1 MKKLLQTMKAFLVLA
16 MLCVGTNVR
25 AAATFWKVSAN
36 TAVTADQTYV
46 SISSLTVVSTSA
58 GTLDSYSYTYSDI
71 GSAVSKSIRVR
82 SAEAPSTTSPSGTD
96 QEGATRL
103 VLTVTS
109 EVNVAFYYRRQADG
123 GASSN
128 CTYTENNGKDLLIV
142 NQDAPTTYLTG
153 TMTKESDCTTSDT
166 YGHVKKAY
174 TLAAGTYTVYALG
187 TTIQLNAIF
196 YDDGRHTETFDF
208 ATLGNTYANGTMND
222 GFKWFTFDGPYTLTD
237 NAVNNKDVTDLYKI
251 ENVGNEDKSV
261 IGRYVNG
268 RIAIQKNKGN
278 SGSPWLRNNGNGIQS
293 NGNQIT
299 GYLALYGLSAG
310 DDITITGSNWNLCSG
325 NVSASAGGSAVES
338 LTTGTK
344 YYVLNSNPILL
355 YQGTYPQI
363 KKVVINTKT
372 DLLSNLSAT
381 SAVSGANRVLTV
393 SPSFSTA
400 DDAVMKSYYTTDG
413 TTPTT
418 SSTEVTNNQIT
429 ISSNSTVKIVGA
441 NTKKGSLSNVVSMD
455 VTTGEVTLNNPVI
468 ALTGMTGT
476 NGLYVPTYSISEDN
490 SDKEGTPVASLSAT
504 FNGLPVDIS
513 GGTFEPSV
521 QGTLIVTAT
530 CEGYN
535 SSSKEE
541 TMKPLYELKHESPNF
556 NEIALANIATTLG
569 VGTWNANAGYGRWA
583 NWSRT
588 GGVNADLS
596 TNSSADYYYATVD
609 ANFTYDNWLTV
620 TTGNAFQYLAGFGFG
635 SNDKTKKAYCSIA
648 GAVSNSIVA
657 YTYCRND
664 ETSVDYKD
672 GTSSYTI
679 PTSMAL
685 KKVIYYEPLPATI
698 SATITSAGY
707 ATFSSTY
714 ALDFTNVDNAKAYIV
729 TGQNATGTSVIMEQ
743 VTGTVEAGTGLVL
756 ESNNGGEAT
765 VTIPIVAEGTS
776 YNTNKLWAITEDD
789 YVSKAND
796 DSYTN
801 YVLSVQDNKVVFAS
815 IDEVAA
821 PIKAGQAALSLPK
834 INTAKSLSL
843 SPEQV
848 TTGINTVQGSGVKVN
863 GYYDLQ
869 GRRVS
874 QPTKGLYIMD
884 GKKIIIK

>member
-1 MKKLLQTMKAFLVLA
+1 MALCLLT
-16 MLCVGTNVR
+16 GTTSLW

-36 TAVTADQTYV
+36 TSVTADQTYV

-58 GTLDSYSYTYSDI
+58 GYLDSYSYTYSDI
-71 GSAVSKSIRVR
+71 GAAVSKSIRVR

-96 QEGATRL
+96 YIGTDQSGATRL

-153 TMTKESDCTTSDT
+153 TMTKESDCTTSNT

-268 RIAIQKNKGN
+268 RIAIQKNTGN

-293 NGNQIT
+293 NGKKIT

-338 LTTGTK
+338 LTTETK

-355 YQGTYPQI
+355 YQGDYPQI

-468 ALTGMTGT
+468 AFTGMTGT

-490 SDKEGTPVASLSAT
+490 SDKEGTPIATLSAT
-504 FNGLPVDIS
+504 FNGENVDIS
-513 GGTFEPSV
+513 SGTFQPNGK
-521 QGTLIVTAT
+521 GTLVVTAAATGYTSASSEQFVYGAYT
-530 CEGYN
+530 CQ
-535 SSSKEE
+535 S
-541 TMKPLYELKHESPNF
+541 TPNF
-556 NEIALANIATTLG
+556 NEIALADLGTTLG
-569 VGTWNANAGYGRWA
+569 GTWEIETATRWASWSTTGGINADLTPNGGTSYYPAKLTSGGSVTIGNWFKVNRNRGSSTLRALAGYGLGDSQYAATFEILKPEEGAIVEYAIGR
-583 NWSRT
+583 NTPSVGYYLMT
-588 GGVNADLS
+588 ADDAKLES
-596 TNSSADYYYATVD
+596 KSFSFGTAAYVIKYCKFYTVASASKTISSAGWAT
-609 ANFTYDNWLTV
+609 L
-620 TTGNAFQYLAGFGFG
+620 
-635 SNDKTKKAYCSIA
+635 
-648 GAVSNSIVA
+648 
-657 YTYCRND
+657 YT
-664 ETSVDYKD
+664 
-672 GTSSYTI
+672 
-679 PTSMAL
+679 P
-685 KKVIYYEPLPATI
+685 
-698 SATITSAGY
+698 
-707 ATFSSTY
+707 Y
-714 ALDFTNVDNAKAYIV
+714 ALDFSSATPEGLKAYTATLNGNTV
-729 TGQNATGTSVIMEQ
+729 TLTEVQDVP
-743 VTGTVEAGTGLVL
+743 AGTGVVL
-756 ESNNGGEAT
+756 KSSTTGEN
-765 VTIPIVAEGTS
+765 VNYSIPVIASST
-776 YNTNKLWAITEDD
+776 
-789 YVSKAND
+789 ND
-796 DSYTN
+796 DKGSMVGYTSDTHLDAN
-801 YVLSVQDNKVVFAS
+801 TAYILGINNTTGKAQFFINNAGTIAAGKAYLPVGTNTAKALSVVFA
-815 IDEVAA
+815 DDM
-821 PIKAGQAALSLPK
+821 
-834 INTAKSLSL
+834 
-843 SPEQV
+843 
-848 TTGINTVQGSGVKVN
+848 TGITNTNAAEEIAQPAKRIVN
-863 GYYDLQ
+863 GQL
-869 GRRVS
+869 VIE
-874 QPTKGLYIMD
+874 KN
-884 GKKIIIK
+884 GKRYNAAGAEF